1 MGVEKI
7 VAKPGNGTDFP
18 KKHDEICV
26 EYTGIAASIHTSM
39 PKSNQRLLGWLYD
52 DEAPDNKGTQ

>member
-7 VAKPGNGTDFP
+7 VARPGNGVDFP

-26 EYTGIAASIHTSM
+26 EYTGNVASILIPTIESDSRYRM
-39 PKSNQRLLGWLYD
+39 
-52 DEAPDNKGTQ
+52 AV